1 MKKQKI
7 LYSLWIVIALLLLVT
22 NSAFAT
28 NEKINLNT
36 ANTLESNQTNNTDIV
51 NETRNLL
58 SSVQVE
64 NADESI
70 DTIREKI
77 IVVIIAFIIAV
88 IFILIIWKY
97 EFKY

>member
-36 ANTLESNQTNNTDIV
+36 ANTLESNQTDNTDIV

-97 EFKY
+97 EFKC

>member
-7 LYSLWIVIALLLLVT
+7 LYSIWIVIALLLLVT

-36 ANTLESNQTNNTDIV
+36 ANALESNQTNNTDIV

-64 NADESI
+64 NAEESI